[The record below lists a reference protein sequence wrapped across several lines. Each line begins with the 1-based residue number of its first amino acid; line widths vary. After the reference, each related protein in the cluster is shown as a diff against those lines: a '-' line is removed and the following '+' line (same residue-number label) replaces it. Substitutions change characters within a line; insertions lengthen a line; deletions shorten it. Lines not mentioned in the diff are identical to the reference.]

1 MLCMMISIFLCAC
14 GDDSEIGLGLSQ
26 EAVAIHSEPLLS
38 ETERAICDYETKY
51 QTGTFTMQ
59 DYQAL
64 ADLYCEVGQIRKQRD
79 MLEQSYRLYQDE
91 EAFAAL
97 QNITV
102 NLAEEASTVVREAQ
116 TMLHNL
122 ELPEYLDE
130 SVNLISASG
139 WINTMMPKLFEG
151 RRSYFLQEDGQ
162 TILTIQVGYDEA
174 GMPYSNVWYH
184 GENDQLLLLQYQNQ
198 TIRLLQTQMKEGTYD
213 GTFEAWLVEG
223 ATGNIRHEQGTF
235 AEGIYIGDYTADIRV
250 GTEKSDLFAL
260 WCSRNNMEY
269 VTYTGHFDEQGR
281 TTLEQPEENNLQ
293 SLAEACGKPGCVV
306 YAYDETGENC
316 LFQGLEEGVTV
327 AEYSFDLTAM
337 GIEAYPEFEVYEP
350 VVATEEETDTAP
362 FQIRIYDGEIQWF
375 NGTRWISA
383 GSAEQYAME
392 DPFRAYAQRKDEGQN
407 NLSASSGVTGQTAG
421 TDGSGIETDAQNGTG
436 LSNGVGISGSL
447 GIGNITK
454 PSSESTDNTG
464 KKPTT
469 TTKPSTNTT
478 TTTTKP
484 STSTTTT
491 TTTKPSTTTNPNPA
505 PTPTPAP
512 ENNNGG
518 SSDSGNDNGGGNDDG
533 GGGDSGDNSNPTPAP
548 EPTPEPTPT
557 PDPTPTPEPEPTPEP
572 APPTDNGGGDTDIE
586 WSPDIM

>member
-1 MLCMMISIFLCAC
+1 MIKRSKIRIGILCIIISIPLSAC
-14 GDDSEIGLGLSQ
+14 GDGSAIGLELSQ
-26 EAVAIHSEPLLS
+26 EAVTIHSEPLLS

-97 QNITV
+97 QDITV
-102 NLAEEASTVVREAQ
+102 NLAEEESLVVREAQ

-130 SVNLISASG
+130 SVNLISTSS
-139 WINTMMPKLFEG
+139 WIHTMMPKLFEG

-184 GENDQLLLLQYQNQ
+184 GENDQLLLLQYQNR
-198 TIRLLQTQMKEGTYD
+198 TIRLLQTQMEEGAYD

-235 AEGIYIGDYTADIRV
+235 AEGVYIGDYTADIRV

-316 LFQGLEEGVTV
+316 LFQGLEEGVTY
-327 AEYSFDLTAM
+327 AEYSFDLSAM
-337 GIEAYPEFEVYEP
+337 GIEAYPEFEVYQP

-407 NLSASSGVTGQTAG
+407 NLSANSGVTGEAEG
-421 TDGSGIETDAQNGTG
+421 LIGS
-436 LSNGVGISGSL
+436 
-447 GIGNITK
+447 ITK

-478 TTTTKP
+478 TATTKP
-484 STSTTTT
+484 STSTTT
-491 TTTKPSTTTNPNPA
+491 TTTKPSTTTNPNPTPA
-505 PTPTPAP
+505 PTPAP
-512 ENNNGG
+512 ENNSGG
-518 SSDSGNDNGGGNDDG
+518 SNDSDNDNGGGNDDG
-533 GGGDSGDNSNPTPAP
+533 GGGDSGDNSNPTP
-548 EPTPEPTPT
+548 EP
-557 PDPTPTPEPEPTPEP
+557 D
-572 APPTDNGGGDTDIE
+572 PPTDNGGGDTDIE